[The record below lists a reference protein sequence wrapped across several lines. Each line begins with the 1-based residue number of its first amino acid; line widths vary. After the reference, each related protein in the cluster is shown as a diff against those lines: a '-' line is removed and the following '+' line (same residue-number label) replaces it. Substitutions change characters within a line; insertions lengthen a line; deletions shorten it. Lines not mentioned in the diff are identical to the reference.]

1 MPNKLHPYPRI
12 TRRPPFAKR
21 PTRSQVLA
29 IAAYAQIAERGIDG
43 LNLREVAA
51 RANVAAPTLFYHYK
65 TKNDLICGVVDYLV
79 FAVTRASEPR
89 PDAGAET
96 PSAAQAWHSYLRAC
110 RDQFVHAHTAVRV
123 FCELYLYAHR
133 NEAVMAAIRHVD
145 NDWQAYLERVLMAGV
160 QSGEFRPD
168 LNPRTTAQLV
178 MSCIKG
184 LALRLDPPADADA
197 MFDQLERLI
206 LK

>member
-1 MPNKLHPYPRI
+1 MAHKLDPYPRI

-29 IAAYAQIAERGIDG
+29 IAAYTQIAERGIDG

-51 RANVAAPTLFYHYK
+51 RANIAAPTLFYHYK

-79 FAVTRASEPR
+79 FAVTRAGEALST
-89 PDAGAET
+89 AET
-96 PSAAQAWHSYLRAC
+96 PSAAQAWHGYLRAC
-110 RDQFVHAHTAVRV
+110 RDQFLHAHTAVRV

-133 NEAVMAAIRHVD
+133 NEAIMAAMRHVD
-145 NDWQAYLERVLMAGV
+145 NDWQTYLEQVLLAGV
-160 QSGEFRPD
+160 QAGEFRPD
-168 LNPRTTAQLV
+168 LNPPATAQLV

-184 LALRLDPPADADA
+184 LALRLDSPTDADPV
-197 MFDQLERLI
+197 FSQLEKLI